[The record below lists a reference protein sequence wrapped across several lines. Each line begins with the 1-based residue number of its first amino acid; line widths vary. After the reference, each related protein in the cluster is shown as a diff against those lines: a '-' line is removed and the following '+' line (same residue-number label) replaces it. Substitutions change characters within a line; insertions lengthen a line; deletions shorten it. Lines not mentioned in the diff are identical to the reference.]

1 MSADWFRNT
10 TWDDVTERAFD
21 EKLRR
26 ARRKEQYLRIQ
37 ACTLARSHP
46 EVALKLLDR
55 YFELGDDFDYAQAHV
70 DRATALLTL
79 GRVDEALAAYEA
91 ALAREALFPN
101 LQTQAYLDLPYI
113 VATRAVR
120 DQYGRALE
128 LLGQHE
134 ARLMFPV
141 DHFRWHAAHA
151 LIAAAAGGARSV
163 RNHAERA
170 LEASRR
176 DQSGFRYHPSVG
188 LVTPQYEAVV
198 KKLEALCAA

>member
-10 TWDDVTERAFD
+10 SWDDAIERVFN

-46 EVALKLLDR
+46 EVALTLLDR
-55 YFELGDDFDYAQAHV
+55 YFELDDDFDHAQAHV
-70 DRATALLTL
+70 DRATALLAL

-91 ALAREALFPN
+91 ALAREAVFPN

-120 DQYGRALE
+120 DQYRRSLE
-128 LLGQHE
+128 LLGRHE
-134 ARLMFPV
+134 SRLMFPV

-151 LIAAAAGGARSV
+151 LIAAATGETGSV

-170 LEASRR
+170 LEVASR
-176 DQSGFRYHPSVG
+176 DQSGFCYHPSVG

-198 KKLEALCAA
+198 KKLEKLCTA